1 MLPPGVQTVTLT
13 GHITRPDGHGLD
25 DYVHVTPSPG
35 ELVSAEHGVIM
46 RGMVPAV
53 PDEEGEWSLVLCAG
67 DAEGVSPT
75 GFTYRIDRP
84 GRSYYVSL
92 PHSLGTV
99 DLSALTPVP
108 SDDGDYV
115 IVPGPPGPAGPT
127 GATGAQ
133 GPPGATGPAGT
144 TGATGPAGPTGATG
158 TPGATGATGPAG
170 ATGPQGIQ
178 GDTGPTG
185 ATGAAGTPGAT
196 GAAGPKGDTGNTGAT
211 GATGATGP
219 QPALGAAGAGP
230 TIALKSDDPTT
241 TNARTPTAHHAS
253 HATGGSDPVTPAD
266 IAAYS
271 QTAGDA
277 LATRVSAVES
287 GFTTVNGYITDAL
300 TRIAS
305 LEGRM
310 TAAEAE
316 TITVYKT
323 ADESRTSLITLTDDG
338 HLSIPVAASSV
349 YSIDVLLIVD
359 GDPAADLA
367 FQLAAPAGSS
377 GGWAPV
383 ATTLST
389 ADGTGS
395 LRLTKFA
402 FGSPSSVGITAA
414 GLLVLPRGTLVTGG
428 TAGVLKLQWGQVVSS
443 ATPTWLRAGSS
454 IRLTRL
460 A

>member
-1 MLPPGVQTVTLT
+1 MPFPPGVQTVTLK
-13 GHITRPDGHGLD
+13 GHIARPDGAGVE
-25 DYVHVTPSPG
+25 DYVRVTPVPA
-35 ELVSAEHGVIM
+35 ELVSAEHGVIVT
-46 RGMVPAV
+46 GTVPAA
-53 PDEEGEWSLVLCAG
+53 PNADGNWTMEIIAG
-67 DAEGVSPT
+67 NAAGVSPT
-75 GFTYRIDRP
+75 GWTYRVDRP
-84 GRSYYVSL
+84 HRSYFIYL
-92 PHSLGTV
+92 PYSTDDY
-99 DLSALTPVP
+99 DLAALTPVP

-133 GPPGATGPAGT
+133 GPAGATGPAGS
-144 TGATGPAGPTGATG
+144 TGATGPAGPTGATGATG
-158 TPGATGATGPAG
+158 TPGATGATGP
-170 ATGPQGIQ
+170 
-178 GDTGPTG
+178 TG
-185 ATGAAGTPGAT
+185 ATGAAGTP
-196 GAAGPKGDTGNTGAT
+196 GAT

-271 QTAGDA
+271 QAAGDA

-316 TITVYKT
+316 TTTVYKT